1 MPFYYTPLAQMH
13 YSLRVLQIRATVPP
27 QQLAPVL
34 EREIHALDP
43 DVPLADLQSMRQSLN
58 GLAGFL
64 IYRIGALQ
72 ASAMGILGLLLSV
85 IGVYGVISYGAAQR
99 THEIGIRMALGALPS
114 DIRRMVLRQGLK
126 LVGAGLVAGI
136 ALAIGLS
143 RLTTRVVLL
152 VSANDPLTYVGVTL
166 LLAGIALWAC
176 YIPARR
182 AMRLDP
188 LNALRHE

>member
-1 MPFYYTPLAQMH
+1 
-13 YSLRVLQIRATVPP
+13 
-27 QQLAPVL
+27 
-34 EREIHALDP
+34 
-43 DVPLADLQSMRQSLN
+43 MRQSLN

-72 ASAMGILGLLLSV
+72 ASAMGLLGLALSV
-85 IGVYGVISYGAAQR
+85 IGVYGVVSYGAAQR
-99 THEIGIRMALGALPS
+99 THEIGIRMALGAVPS

-126 LVGAGLVAGI
+126 LVVAGLGAGI
-136 ALAIGLS
+136 AIAIGLS
-143 RLTTRVVLL
+143 RLTSRVVLL
-152 VSANDPLTYVGVTL
+152 VSASDPLTYIGVTVI
-166 LLAGIALWAC
+166 LAGIALWAC